1 MNRKEGLK
9 MATRTTPGPGDYNLS
24 DPINSFVDV
33 VRWVVLQT
41 VGFFARLPRSGN
53 FVNPLVF
60 ALICFEISAI
70 LGGLLGLVGVGADV
84 RRGLGSFIASI
95 ILTPIGGAI
104 GLFIVAGILH
114 LLVRLVVGAGNSG
127 FEATFRVASYTAV
140 VNLVSWIPLIGW
152 LLGLYGVYLSVVG
165 IREMHET
172 TTGKAALIVLIPAGV
187 IVLLVLVGLLAA
199 GAVFLSRL

>member
-1 MNRKEGLK
+1 
-9 MATRTTPGPGDYNLS
+9 MATRTTPRPGDYNLS